1 MNFINTLPCPI
12 NVSYHTGGQIKWIE
26 VNATSYM
33 FERNL
38 RDQPVEVTAHLINPV
53 CGQVNFSTPTWTG
66 TIKGASTKVSN
77 AIITINL
84 FHLNQLILYLPGIFS
99 GRYWTEWNSRSGSN
113 GQ

>member
-1 MNFINTLPCPI
+1 
-12 NVSYHTGGQIKWIE
+12 
-26 VNATSYM
+26 M

-77 AIITINL
+77 TAIITINL
-84 FHLNQLILYLPGIFS
+84 FHFLKNQLILYLIGIFS
-99 GRYWTEWNSRSGSN
+99 GRYWTEWNS
-113 GQ
+113 